1 MPELPKFENFNQ
13 DIADAMLAGSAKLQT
28 GIAGYLGIKLVE
40 FGPGTLIAEMDVADE
55 LITPNGA
62 MHGGVMAAFMDHVL
76 GVVCYPVMDAGK
88 WAATTEFKLN
98 YMAAIRGGKL
108 TAKSEVVSMTRST
121 IVVRA
126 LVENA
131 GRLCCSAQGT
141 LLIREP
147 KNKG

>member
-13 DIADAMLAGSAKLQT
+13 DTADAMLAGSAKLQT

-40 FGPGTLIAEMDVADE
+40 FGPGTLTATLEVVDE
-55 LITPNGA
+55 LITPNGT

-98 YMAAIRGGKL
+98 YMAAIRGGTL

-147 KNKG
+147 KVKS

>member
-13 DIADAMLAGSAKLQT
+13 EIADAMLKGSSKAQT
-28 GIAGYLGIKLVE
+28 GIASYLGINLLE
-40 FGPGTLIAEMDVADE
+40 FGPGTLTAELEVVDE
-55 LITPNGA
+55 LITPNGT

-76 GVVCYPVMDAGK
+76 GVVCYPVMDVGK

-98 YMAAIRGGKL
+98 YMAAIRGGTL

-147 KNKG
+147 KVKT